1 MPKMTYY
8 GWARTTKQEIRD
20 NKKCIIILDE
30 IQKNDLIHHNALKKL
45 VKEKRIVTRKFDQLI
60 KSLIEN
66 NSITVARKK
75 NRKYYSIK
83 FDLETYEK
91 ELLHDIKRDL
101 AFTQMDVLMIQQ
113 NFSKQ
118 DILNKSTHSLFL
130 IKNIFRI
137 NEKISFFESLYGIE
151 SVQKFELKIK
161 KYLKEVI
168 RIIKNDKDV
177 KSIFALIQHNQ
188 FPKSYTFSMDLI
200 ST

>member
-60 KSLIEN
+60 KLLIEN

-118 DILNKSTHSLFL
+118 NILNKSSHSLFL

-161 KYLKEVI
+161 KHLKEVVH
-168 RIIKNDKDV
+168 IIKNDKDA

>member
-45 VKEKRIVTRKFDQLI
+45 VKEKRIVTRKLDQLI